1 MMPTKMVEAP
11 VKSAVVASPR
21 QGIALDTL
29 TLSRC
34 LGRAALLACVAG
46 LLCLVLGL
54 AFVPPVFL
62 LSMQLIGFAILLGV
76 LSYGFKTG
84 A

>member
-1 MMPTKMVEAP
+1 MNP
-11 VKSAVVASPR
+11 
-21 QGIALDTL
+21 L

-34 LGRAALLACVAG
+34 LGRAALLALTAG
-46 LLCLVLGL
+46 VLCLALSFTLSPLILPLGT
-54 AFVPPVFL
+54 
-62 LSMQLIGFAILLGV
+62 QLIGFAILLGV